1 MGFVTIIASP
11 RSFTDNEYVYGLKK
25 GNKYQCVVVVSPT
38 NVMKVTEKS
47 WRQPYSLIVVAIA
60 LNAALYAVGSYA
72 TSFITS
78 PWGIGQFRPAVV
90 IPALFATIFG
100 PWAGGIGAA
109 LGTLIADSAKH
120 GGLYFGSL
128 LAAVPGN
135 FVGFF
140 IFGYVLRKKFNWA
153 RFVTVS
159 NVTLIVANVIV
170 AFLYVFVFK
179 LLYAQTLAFTQMTS
193 DALIVLSIGL
203 TIFWFVTMLPF
214 VLLVTPPLIVA
225 VASAFPSI
233 VSEELRANAVKQPP
247 KRLLASSMLIPGII
261 MILIGLAAT
270 YTAFGSYISTKFATN
285 YFTPAIMALLQLLFY
300 GSGIVLTIIGITV
313 LVRKSK
319 Q

>member
-1 MGFVTIIASP
+1 ME
-11 RSFTDNEYVYGLKK
+11 TDGMT
-25 GNKYQCVVVVSPT
+25 NKP
-38 NVMKVTEKS
+38 
-47 WRQPYSLIVVAIA
+47 WRQPYSLIIVATA
-60 LNAALYAVGSYA
+60 LNAALYAVGAYA
-72 TSFITS
+72 TSFIPS
-78 PWGIGQFRPAVV
+78 PWGVGQFRPAVI

-153 RFVTVS
+153 RFVTVA
-159 NVTLIVANVIV
+159 NVTLVVANIIV
-170 AFLYVFVFK
+170 AFLYVFAFK
-179 LLYAQTLAFTQMTS
+179 FLYAQAVAFTQLTS

-203 TIFWFVTMLPF
+203 TLFWFVTMLPF

-233 VSEELRANAVKQPP
+233 VSEDLRTIGIKQIP
-247 KRLLASSMLIPGII
+247 KRLLGLSMLIPGII
-261 MILIGLAAT
+261 MIVVGLATT
-270 YTAFGSYISTKFATN
+270 YTTFGNYLSTKFATS
-285 YFTPAIMALLQLLFY
+285 YFPTAIMAMLQLLFY
-300 GSGIVLTIIGITV
+300 ASGIVLTVIGITV
-313 LVRKSK
+313 LARSK
-319 Q
+319 QQ